1 VSVNVVGELGADG
14 TGARVTPLVSILIP
28 AYNSEIWL
36 PESLESA
43 IAQTWPRKEIIVVD
57 DGSTDR
63 TLAVARRYESEIVK
77 VVSRSN
83 KGAAAT
89 RNEAFSLSQGDYIQW
104 LDSDDILAPQKV
116 AAQIAALER
125 VSDPRTVASGPWAH
139 FFYRY
144 RHAKF
149 RPTPLWADL
158 SPVEWLLL
166 KMGENLHMQTATW
179 LAPREVATAAGPWNT
194 QLLGDDDGEYFC
206 RVLMAS
212 AGVKFVPEAKVFYR
226 RARGTSLSYIGHS
239 SPKIEAQFRS
249 MEMHINYLRS
259 LEDSPRVQAACIAFL
274 QTWLLHFYPERLD
287 IVRRAE
293 DLATQLGGRLE
304 PPRFSWKYAWLG
316 AMGRPD
322 LAKRAQV
329 FSRNLR
335 TAATRTFDKAMLHV
349 ERVGRRR
356 AVPKTA

>member
-1 VSVNVVGELGADG
+1 MCVPE
-14 TGARVTPLVSILIP
+14 TPLVSILIP
-28 AYNSEIWL
+28 AFNSADWL
-36 PESLESA
+36 AQSLESA
-43 IAQTWPRKEIIVVD
+43 VAQTWPRKEIIVVD
-57 DGSTDR
+57 DGSTDA
-63 TLAVARRYESEIVK
+63 TLAIARRYESPIVK
-77 VVSRSN
+77 VVSRFN
-83 KGAAAT
+83 QGAAAA
-89 RNEAFSLSQGDYIQW
+89 RNAAFALSQGDYVQW
-104 LDSDDILAPQKV
+104 LDADDILAPQKV
-116 AAQIAALER
+116 ASQITALQK
-125 VSDPRTVASGPWAH
+125 VSDPRTLASGPWGY
-139 FFYRY
+139 FFYR
-144 RHAKF
+144 HQQAKF
-149 RPTPLWADL
+149 HPTALWNDL
-158 SPVEWLLL
+158 SPVEWLLR
-166 KMGENLHMQTATW
+166 KMGQNLHMQTATW
-179 LAPREVATAAGPWNT
+179 LVPRGVATVAGPWNT

-239 SPKIEAQFRS
+239 SRKIEAQFHS

-293 DLATQLGGRLE
+293 ALAAQLGGHLE
-304 PPRFSWKYAWLG
+304 PPRFSWKYAWLV

-322 LAKRAQV
+322 LAKRALV

-335 TAATRTFDKAMLHV
+335 TTATRWLDRVLLEV